1 MTRTETLVDSI
12 ELTRSVMFVGDY
24 FTLLTTVVLDENLRN
39 DGETDED
46 MAVRIATILMEE
58 HYGWDIA
65 DKSTS
70 IGVMDD
76 SYDE

>member
-1 MTRTETLVDSI
+1 MDSI

-24 FTLLTTVVLDENLRN
+24 FTLMTTVVLDDNLRN
-39 DGETDED
+39 DDETDED

-58 HYGWDIA
+58 HYGWDVA
-65 DKSTS
+65 DKSNH

-76 SYDE
+76 SYDEGAGND